1 MEKIIISPSILA
13 ADFGQLDRDVEMIN
27 QSEAQWVH
35 FDVMDGVFV
44 PNISFGFPILEAVRK
59 KTEKI
64 LDVHLMIEKPER
76 YIDEFHK
83 LGADGITIHLEST
96 TLVREN
102 LRHIHELG
110 IKNGLAISPDT
121 PVESLYPY
129 MEDTDMVLIMT
140 VHPGFGGQKY
150 IEACSDKIRAVRSYI
165 KEHNLSTDL
174 EIDGGVNK
182 NNISEVLSH
191 GANIIVAGSA
201 VFGNDIE
208 GNVAYFLQKME

>member
-1 MEKIIISPSILA
+1 MNILAPSILA
-13 ADFGQLDRDVEMIN
+13 ADFGHLESDIKRVDQAG
-27 QSEAQWVH
+27 AQYIH
-35 FDVMDGVFV
+35 IDVMDGMFV
-44 PNISFGFPILEAVRK
+44 PSISFGMPVLPFVRK
-59 KTEKI
+59 ATDRF

-96 TLVREN
+96 TQVREN

-208 GNVAYFLQKME
+208 GNVAYFLQKMK